1 MAGNVFDQFDAPAP
15 AAGRAPPPVQAGG
28 NVFDQFDAPSAPV
41 GDNAGGGWASRAQR
55 EGTPTQAREG
65 EYLADAIRVRQDQER
80 VSPSGRVDAYI
91 RGVASWVPGMDK
103 LAAAGDAAFGAGE
116 GQNFSER
123 YADRLMRQRAMDEAD
138 RALNPGSR
146 LAGQVAGFGATAAV
160 MPGVNAVKEGV
171 RGATAINAA
180 ATGGAYG
187 ALTGAIESDGS
198 VSDKAIAATQGG
210 LGGAFVG
217 GALGAALGGVASR
230 LGRTPGQQA
239 LPGAQAADDLGIP
252 LTRGQ
257 RAADPAMM
265 GRENA
270 MAGGAYGDRAQ
281 RVAQEA
287 IEAQRGKVLEA
298 RDQIGA
304 NAGRGQVDL
313 ARPADAG
320 GIVGEAVDSF
330 ASRARSTWE
339 AKQAGLTNTV
349 NEASDRM
356 AGRFNPMDV
365 SPVDA
370 GGFVA
375 EATRSAAARGKLKY
389 NEAYR
394 GAFAREGE
402 IAPEF
407 FTGLAKPGENGLM
420 VPGSPLNEFA
430 APISKRIQEGLLN
443 RAEPIIPDRT
453 TTPIAAKTL
462 NELDRVANLNLGRIG
477 NPAPGQQI
485 SGVNLRGIEQA
496 RKIIIAGYKD
506 AKANPADARAMRGII
521 EGFDDQLER
530 GFASSLFSGDEG
542 ALAAIKEARGAYSN
556 WMRAFRPNGAGDDA
570 GRAVQRIIDR
580 GATDEEVAN
589 FLVGSARV
597 GDAGLSARLV
607 DRLAS
612 VLGKESPE
620 FTAIRGATWQK
631 LTGGFDAADPKSA
644 AKVAERIAEFTG
656 ERGRTF
662 AGKLF
667 SGDELNAMQRYSGA
681 LRMFAARA
689 KAQPDNPAAQAPVKL
704 LMDISER
711 RLSPE
716 DMASSIFGFG
726 NKSSTNN
733 VKIVDAIGDLIG
745 KDGPEWAAIR
755 QGVWQ
760 RIANVPEGSIE
771 MGAQKMSQR
780 IHNFVS
786 GEGQS
791 LATRLFSPS
800 ELGEMRKLAAALRQ
814 TIPPP
819 GSTNVSNS
827 GNRNAGQMREMAR
840 RGVEAIMTTL
850 GASMGGWAGAGMGLA
865 GSKGVGAIA
874 GMNAARQARGLYY
887 AGPPAPI
894 APRLAERLGIARNLA
909 PQATGLSLP
918 SQIPGGARATGMN
931 LPAAAGEEQP

>member
-1 MAGNVFDQFDAPAP
+1 M
-15 AAGRAPPPVQAGG
+15 
-28 NVFDQFDAPSAPV
+28 FDQFDAPSAPV

-55 EGTPTQAREG
+55 EGTDTQLREG
-65 EYLADAIRVRQDQER
+65 EYLADAVRTRLQQDQT
-80 VSPSGRVDAYI
+80 SPMGRLDAYA
-91 RGVASWVPGMDK
+91 RGVAGWVPGMDK

-123 YADRLMRQRAMDEAD
+123 YSDRLMRQRAMDDAD

-146 LAGQVAGFGATAAV
+146 LAGQVAGFGATAYL
-160 MPGVNAVKEGV
+160 MPGVNAVREGV
-171 RGATAINAA
+171 RGATAANAA
-180 ATGGAYG
+180 LTGGLYG
-187 ALTGAIESDGS
+187 ALTGAIENDGG
-198 VSDKAIAATQGG
+198 VTDKALAATQGG
-210 LGGAFVG
+210 VGGAVVG

-230 LGRTPGQQA
+230 LGRNPA
-239 LPGAQAADDLGIP
+239 APLPGAQAADDLGIP

-298 RDQIGA
+298 RDQIGV

-330 ASRARSTWE
+330 ASRAKSTWE

-356 AGRFNPMDV
+356 AGRFNPMAV

-407 FTGLAKPGENGLM
+407 FTGLAKLGENGLM
-420 VPGSPLNEFA
+420 APGSPLSEFA

-477 NPAPGQQI
+477 NPPPGQQI

-542 ALAAIKEARGAYSN
+542 ALAAIKQARGAYSN

-580 GATDEEVAN
+580 GATEEEVAN

-662 AGKLF
+662 ASKLF
-667 SGDELNAMQRYSGA
+667 SGDELGAMQRYSGA

-689 KAQPDNPAAQAPVKL
+689 EAQPDNPAAQAPVKL

-733 VKIVDAIGDLIG
+733 VKLVDAIGDLIG

-865 GSKGVGAIA
+865 GSKGVGALA
-874 GMNAARQARGLYY
+874 GMNAARQARNLYY
-887 AGPPAPI
+887 AGPPTPI
-894 APRLAERLGIARNLA
+894 APRLAERLGIARKLA
-909 PQATGLSLP
+909 PQSTGLSIP
-918 SQIPGGARATGMN
+918 SQIPGGRGSSVY
-931 LPAAAGEEQP
+931 LPAAADQDER